1 MKELKSTLPKALTIF
16 LIFTFVCGILYT
28 GVVTG
33 VAQLFFP
40 EKANGSIIEVD
51 GKKYG
56 CELLGQQ
63 YTDDAHMWG
72 RIMNI
77 DVSTYKDES
86 GHTLMYA
93 APSNLSPAS
102 EEYEALVADRVEKL
116 RAANPDMD
124 ETAIPV
130 DLVTCS
136 GSGLDPHISPAAAEY
151 QVARIAKA
159 NDMTEDEVQ
168 AIIEKCTD
176 GRFLG
181 LFGEETVNVLKVNLM
196 LDGILE
202 E

>member
-1 MKELKSTLPKALTIF
+1 MKELKTVFPKALTIF

-40 EKANGSIIEVD
+40 EKANGSIVEVD

-56 CELLGQQ
+56 CEMLGQQ

-77 DVSTYKDES
+77 DVSTYKDEN
-86 GHTLMYA
+86 GRILMYA
-93 APSNLSPAS
+93 APSNLSPTS
-102 EEYEALVADRVEKL
+102 EEYEALVAERVEKL

-151 QVARIAKA
+151 QVSRIAKA
-159 NDMTEDEVQ
+159 NDMTEDEVR

>member
-1 MKELKSTLPKALTIF
+1 MKALKSVFPKALMIF
-16 LIFTFVCGILYT
+16 LLFTVICGAAYT

-33 VAQLFFP
+33 VAQLIFP
-40 EKANGSIIEVD
+40 DKANGSLIEVD

-63 YTDDAHMWG
+63 YTDEEHMWG
-72 RIMNI
+72 RIMNVDI
-77 DVSTYKDES
+77 STYKDEN
-86 GHTLMYA
+86 GKTLMYA
-93 APSNLSPAS
+93 APSNISPAS
-102 EEYEALVADRVEKL
+102 EEYAQLVAERVEKL
-116 RAANPDMD
+116 RAADPDMD
-124 ETAIPV
+124 ETAVPV

-159 NDMTEDEVQ
+159 NDMTDDEVCN
-168 AIIEKCTD
+168 IIRKCTE

-181 LFGEETVNVLKVNLM
+181 IFGGETVNVLEVNLM

-202 E
+202 K

>member
-1 MKELKSTLPKALTIF
+1 MKTLKQILPKAAVIF
-16 LIFTFVCGILYT
+16 LIVTLICGVVYT

-33 VAQLFFP
+33 LAQLIFP
-40 EKANGSIIEVD
+40 KQANGSIIEVD
-51 GKKYG
+51 GKRYG

-63 YTDDAHMWG
+63 YTDESHLWG

-77 DVSTYKDES
+77 DVSTYTDEN
-86 GHTLMYA
+86 GKVVMYA

-102 EEYEALVADRVEKL
+102 EEYGTLVAQRVEKL

-151 QVARIAKA
+151 QVARIARA
-159 NDMTEDEVQ
+159 RNLSEDEVRS
-168 AIIEKCTD
+168 IIEKCTE

-181 LFGEETVNVLKVNLM
+181 VFGEETVNVLEVNLV
-196 LDGILE
+196 LDGVLE
-202 E
+202 K